1 MNGLN
6 KIKWKVLL
14 NIRKIIT
21 HHLHSR
27 FKRYLVCDKVGWLI
41 VNQLVVIFKIK
52 RNREPEYLAEKLV
65 LETPTGRIINKKF
78 GLTQKDFVIHTSSNW
93 NNLPMQIRN
102 LVNIGSFKV
111 EVEKWI
117 TKNIPRFID

>member
-1 MNGLN
+1 M
-6 KIKWKVLL
+6 
-14 NIRKIIT
+14 II
-21 HHLHSR
+21 
-27 FKRYLVCDKVGWLI
+27 
-41 VNQLVVIFKIK
+41 NQLVVIFKIK
-52 RNREPEYLAEKLV
+52 RNREPEYLAGKLA
-65 LETPTGRIINKKF
+65 LETPTGRFINKKF
-78 GLTQKDFVIHTSSNW
+78 GLTQKGFVIHTSSNW